1 MRRREFITLMG
12 AAELPRQHPD
22 QAYLVQCRVGYDVTS
37 QATYLLDLLHTN
49 EEVLMRRAE
58 ELGVSLVIH
67 DDYDEADPLLQRLK
81 RTHRDR
87 KEQG

>member
-1 MRRREFITLMG
+1 MSPGKLNSRRIFTPSDDALIRHQPFTGMGLKTLEAM
-12 AAELPRQHPD
+12 
-22 QAYLVQCRVGYDVTS
+22 
-37 QATYLLDLLHTN
+37 LHTN
-49 EEVLMRRAE
+49 QEVLMRRAE

-67 DDYDEADPLLQRLK
+67 DDYDEAVDPLLQRLK